1 MRDEPGNLR
10 SRGWVSYVLIG
21 VTVAFLT
28 LFIILP
34 VGNVFAEALG
44 KGWGAYRQTFVATP
58 APRPQTQGLPIH
70 QRLAALKAY
79 RDANRPYEEARKN
92 WSAIRMT
99 LGVAAIVVPLNVL
112 FGVAAAWAVAKH
124 RFKGKS
130 LLMALIDLP
139 FSFSPVVAGLMFV
152 LLFGRV
158 GVLEGI
164 AHASPHLGWLSPMNW
179 SYPIPTTI
187 QWRGFSVSHWWPI
200 GFGEWERGVLFTPI
214 AAVIGSVFITF
225 PFVARSLI
233 PLMESQGTDAE
244 LAAITLGAGGWQTFR
259 RVTLP
264 NIKWGLLYGV
274 ILCNARAMGE
284 FGAISVM
291 IGNRDATN
299 TIPLRVETLNMEAH
313 LQAAF
318 AVASLLT
325 VVAVLTLIL
334 KTYLEWKTRGER
346 EVA

>member
-1 MRDEPGNLR
+1 M
-10 SRGWVSYVLIG
+10 S
-21 VTVAFLT
+21 
-28 LFIILP
+28 
-34 VGNVFAEALG
+34 
-44 KGWGAYRQTFVATP
+44 
-58 APRPQTQGLPIH
+58 
-70 QRLAALKAY
+70 
-79 RDANRPYEEARKN
+79 
-92 WSAIRMT
+92 
-99 LGVAAIVVPLNVL
+99 LGVAAIVVPLNML
-112 FGVAAAWAVAKH
+112 FGIAAAWAVAKH
-124 RFKGKS
+124 KFKGKS

-158 GVLEGI
+158 GVLEAI

-179 SYPIPTTI
+179 TYPIPTTI
-187 QWRGFSVSHWWPI
+187 QWRGFSHGWPI

-233 PLMESQGTDAE
+233 PLMESQGTDPE

-346 EVA
+346 EMA